1 MIVAVISR
9 KGGVGKTTSV
19 VSLAGALARLGKRVL
34 VVDLDSQASASLSLG
49 VARADLA
56 PSIHDVLFRSLPAA
70 KAIRSTLTEKVD
82 LITASADLMHADV
95 ELAPVRNRETKLREA
110 LAPVATIYDWI
121 LLDCPP
127 SFNSLAQ
134 CALIASD
141 HFIVPAVPHFLAF
154 DGIQPLIEASARL
167 AGRFGRSSGFLGVL
181 LTMVDNRTK
190 SARTQATLLREKL
203 GDKVFDCEIPV
214 NIRLAEAPE
223 SGQTIFHWF
232 PQAAGAH
239 AYRLAAVELL
249 HRTGQEPAEA
259 SAAETTRDVAARLA
273 VAPAAAPPGARVAR
287 AANPAAAANPAPAD
301 IAHTPPD
308 TPESRPALAAE
319 AEVAAKLELDD
330 SSTSHVN

>member
-1 MIVAVISR
+1 MSCFAPFRRR
-9 KGGVGKTTSV
+9 K
-19 VSLAGALARLGKRVL
+19 
-34 VVDLDSQASASLSLG
+34 
-49 VARADLA
+49 
-56 PSIHDVLFRSLPAA
+56 RSD
-70 KAIRSTLTEKVD
+70 STLTEKVD

-127 SFNSLAQ
+127 SFNTLAQ

-214 NIRLAEAPE
+214 NVRLAEAPE

-249 HRTGQEPAEA
+249 HRTGQEPAEPSA
-259 SAAETTRDVAARLA
+259 QETTARSRSEARGRSCRSAARGQGRQGGEPCGRRQ
-273 VAPAAAPPGARVAR
+273 PGA
-287 AANPAAAANPAPAD
+287 AD
-301 IAHTPPD
+301 IAHTPP
-308 TPESRPALAAE
+308 TRRNRPPRWQR
-319 AEVAAKLELDD
+319 KPRSQRSS
-330 SSTSHVN
+330 SSTTRRLRTSTEPRGRRAG

>member
-1 MIVAVISR
+1 MIIAVVSR

-49 VARADLA
+49 IARSDLA
-56 PSIHDVLFRSLPAA
+56 PSVHDVLFRKVPATQ
-70 KAIRSTLTEKVD
+70 AIRPTLTPGVD
-82 LITASADLMHADV
+82 ILTASADLMHADV

-110 LAPVATIYDWI
+110 LQPVAGSYDWI

-127 SFNSLAQ
+127 SFNTLAQ

-154 DGIQPLIEASARL
+154 DGIQPLIEAAARL
-167 AGRFGRSSGFLGVL
+167 SGRYGQSSGFLGVL

-190 SARTQATLLREKL
+190 SARAQASALREKL
-203 GDKVFDCEIPV
+203 GEKVFDCEIPV
-214 NIRLAEAPE
+214 NVRLAEAPE
-223 SGQTIFHWF
+223 SGQTIFQWY

-249 HRTGQEPAEA
+249 HRTGHEPDEP
-259 SAAETTRDVAARLA
+259 E
-273 VAPAAAPPGARVAR
+273 
-287 AANPAAAANPAPAD
+287 AAAATGEPAPASV
-301 IAHTPPD
+301 ALPPLPSD
-308 TPESRPALAAE
+308 SGANSTATTASTFVAPSPEPPPALEADAA
-319 AEVAAKLELDD
+319 AVKILDAD
-330 SSTSHVN
+330 DTAGSPIN

>member
-1 MIVAVISR
+1 MIVAVTSR

-49 VARADLA
+49 VERGDLA
-56 PSIHDVLFRSLPAA
+56 PSLHDVLFRALPVAQ
-70 KAIRSTLTEKVD
+70 AIRPTLTAGVE

-95 ELAPVRNRETKLREA
+95 ELAQVRNRETKLREVLQPA
-110 LAPVATIYDWI
+110 IAAYDWI
-121 LLDCPP
+121 LFDCPP
-127 SFNSLAQ
+127 SFNTLAQ
-134 CALIASD
+134 SALIACD

-154 DGIQPLIEASARL
+154 DGIQPLLEASERL
-167 AGRFGRSSGFLGVL
+167 AGRYGRSSGFLGVL

-190 SARTQATLLREKL
+190 SARTQATRLREKL
-203 GDKVFDCEIPV
+203 GDKVFDCEIPM

-249 HRTGQEPAEA
+249 HRTGQEPE
-259 SAAETTRDVAARLA
+259 EM
-273 VAPAAAPPGARVAR
+273 PGARSTAEETPE
-287 AANPAAAANPAPAD
+287 AGPPPIPAP
-301 IAHTPPD
+301 IPD
-308 TPESRPALAAE
+308 LP
-319 AEVAAKLELDD
+319 
-330 SSTSHVN
+330 

>member
-34 VVDLDSQASASLSLG
+34 VVDLDSQASASVSLG
-49 VARADLA
+49 VARGDLA
-56 PSIHDVLFRSLPAA
+56 PSIHDVLFRGLPAA
-70 KAIRSTLTEKVD
+70 QAIRTTLTERVD
-82 LITASADLMHADV
+82 LLTASADLMHADV
-95 ELAPVRNRETKLREA
+95 ELAPVRNRETKLRDA
-110 LAPVATIYDWI
+110 LQPVRDAYDWI

-134 CALIASD
+134 CALVASD
-141 HFIVPAVPHFLAF
+141 HYIVPAVPHFLAF
-154 DGIQPLIEASARL
+154 DGIQPLLEASTRL

-190 SARTQATLLREKL
+190 SARAQATLLREKL

-214 NIRLAEAPE
+214 NVRLAEAPE

-249 HRTGQEPAEA
+249 HRTGQEPAEPEA
-259 SAAETTRDVAARLA
+259 SAQPEPKTTTASVAAPA
-273 VAPAAAPPGARVAR
+273 VAAPATPAAKPIAGAPEDGVP
-287 AANPAAAANPAPAD
+287 
-301 IAHTPPD
+301 TM
-308 TPESRPALAAE
+308 PALAGEAE
-319 AEVAAKLELDD
+319 AAPKLEADD
-330 SSTSHVN
+330 TPPSHVN

>member
-9 KGGVGKTTSV
+9 KGGVGKTTTV

-49 VARADLA
+49 VARGELA
-56 PSIHDVLFRSLPAA
+56 PSIHDVLFRALPASG
-70 KAIRSTLTEKVD
+70 AIRATQTAKVD

-95 ELAPVRNRETKLREA
+95 ELSAVRNREAKLRAA
-110 LAPVATIYDWI
+110 LQPVVGDYDWI
-121 LLDCPP
+121 LLDCSP
-127 SFNSLAQ
+127 SFNTLAQ
-134 CALIASD
+134 SALIACD

-154 DGIQPLIEASARL
+154 DGIQPLLEAADRL
-167 AGRFGRSSGFLGVL
+167 AGRYGRPSGFLGVL
-181 LTMVDNRTK
+181 LTLVDNRTK
-190 SARTQATLLREKL
+190 SARTQATSLREKL

-249 HRTGQEPAEA
+249 HRTGLEPEEK
-259 SAAETTRDVAARLA
+259 SPEF
-273 VAPAAAPPGARVAR
+273 PAKEPPAD
-287 AANPAAAANPAPAD
+287 PAPV
-301 IAHTPPD
+301 PG
-308 TPESRPALAAE
+308 
-319 AEVAAKLELDD
+319 
-330 SSTSHVN
+330 ST

>member
-19 VSLAGALARLGKRVL
+19 VSLAGALAQLGKRVL
-34 VVDLDSQASASLSLG
+34 VVDLDSQASASVSLG
-49 VARADLA
+49 VARGDLA
-56 PSIHDVLFRSLPAA
+56 PSLHDVLFRSVPAA
-70 KAIRSTLTEKVD
+70 RAIRPTATERVD

-95 ELAPVRNRETKLREA
+95 ELAPLRNRETKLRDA
-110 LAPVATIYDWI
+110 LQPVRDAYDWI

-127 SFNSLAQ
+127 SFNTLAQ

-141 HFIVPAVPHFLAF
+141 QFIVPAIPHFLAF
-154 DGIQPLIEASARL
+154 DGIQPLLEASQRL
-167 AGRFGRSSGFLGVL
+167 SGRYGRASGFLGVL

-190 SARTQATLLREKL
+190 SARAQATLLREKL

-214 NIRLAEAPE
+214 NVKLAEAPE

-259 SAAETTRDVAARLA
+259 EAPAQPAPRTIPASVATPAVAQAA
-273 VAPAAAPPGARVAR
+273 APAAKPIAGAPEEGVP
-287 AANPAAAANPAPAD
+287 
-301 IAHTPPD
+301 TM
-308 TPESRPALAAE
+308 PALAGETE
-319 AEVAAKLELDD
+319 ATPKLEADD
-330 SSTSHVN
+330 TPPSHVN

>member
-19 VSLAGALARLGKRVL
+19 VSLAGALARLGKKVL

-49 VARADLA
+49 VARGDLA
-56 PSIHDVLFRSLPAA
+56 PSIHDVLFRGVKAA
-70 KAIRSTLTEKVD
+70 QAIRSTLTEKVD

-95 ELAPVRNRETKLREA
+95 ELAPLRNRETKLRDA
-110 LAPVATIYDWI
+110 LQPVVADYDWM

-127 SFNSLAQ
+127 SFNTLAQ

-141 HFIVPAVPHFLAF
+141 QFIVPAVPHFLAF
-154 DGIQPLIEASARL
+154 DGIQPLIEASERL
-167 AGRFGRSSGFLGVL
+167 AGRYGRASGFLGVL

-214 NIRLAEAPE
+214 NVRLAEAPE

-249 HRTGQEPAEA
+249 HRTGQEPTEVQQQEVVVAPESKPA
-259 SAAETTRDVAARLA
+259 SPAVAAPSATTPDA
-273 VAPAAAPPGARVAR
+273 VAGLPVVSDGTTAP
-287 AANPAAAANPAPAD
+287 
-301 IAHTPPD
+301 T
-308 TPESRPALAAE
+308 PALGAE
-319 AEVAAKLELDD
+319 PDLASKIELDD
-330 SSTSHVN
+330 TASPHIN

>member
-19 VSLAGALARLGKRVL
+19 VSLAGALARLGKQVL
-34 VVDLDSQASASLSLG
+34 VVDLDSQASASVSLG

-56 PSIHDVLFRSLPAA
+56 PSIHDVLFRGLPAS
-70 KAIRSTLTEKVD
+70 KAIRTTLTAKVD

-95 ELAPVRNRETKLREA
+95 ELAPLRNRESKLRDA
-110 LAPVATIYDWI
+110 LKPVVASYDWI

-127 SFNSLAQ
+127 SFNTLAQ
-134 CALIASD
+134 SALIASD
-141 HFIVPAVPHFLAF
+141 QFIVPAVPHFLAF
-154 DGIQPLIEASARL
+154 DGIQPLIEASERL
-167 AGRFGRSSGFLGVL
+167 AGRYGRASGFLGVL

-190 SARTQATLLREKL
+190 SARAQATLLREKL

-214 NIRLAEAPE
+214 NVRLAEAPE
-223 SGQTIFHWF
+223 SGQTIFQWF

-259 SAAETTRDVAARLA
+259 EALEIAAKPEPKAPTTPVAAPTSDA
-273 VAPAAAPPGARVAR
+273 VAT
-287 AANPAAAANPAPAD
+287 
-301 IAHTPPD
+301 IPD
-308 TPESRPALAAE
+308 TAPEPPPTLGAE

-330 SSTSHVN
+330 TATSHVN

>member
-1 MIVAVISR
+1 MIVAVTSR

-49 VARADLA
+49 VERGDLA
-56 PSIHDVLFRSLPAA
+56 PSIHDVLFRGLPVS
-70 KAIRSTLTEKVD
+70 KAIRPTLTAKVD

-95 ELAPVRNRETKLREA
+95 ELAQVRNRETKLRAA
-110 LAPVATIYDWI
+110 LEPVVPAYDWI

-127 SFNSLAQ
+127 SFNTLAQ
-134 CALIASD
+134 SALIACD

-154 DGIQPLIEASARL
+154 DGIQPLLEASERL
-167 AGRFGRSSGFLGVL
+167 AGRYGRSSGFLGVL

-190 SARTQATLLREKL
+190 SARTQATRLREKL

-214 NIRLAEAPE
+214 NIKLAEAPE

-249 HRTGQEPAEA
+249 HRTGQEPEEEPRAHP
-259 SAAETTRDVAARLA
+259 AAEEN
-273 VAPAAAPPGARVAR
+273 PEGGPP
-287 AANPAAAANPAPAD
+287 PAPA
-301 IAHTPPD
+301 PVPD
-308 TPESRPALAAE
+308 LP
-319 AEVAAKLELDD
+319 
-330 SSTSHVN
+330 

>member
-49 VARADLA
+49 VARGDLA
-56 PSIHDVLFRSLPAA
+56 PSIHDVLFRKVPAA
-70 KAIRSTLTEKVD
+70 QAIRPTLTAGVD
-82 LITASADLMHADV
+82 LLTASADLMHADV
-95 ELAPVRNRETKLREA
+95 ELAQVRNREARLREA
-110 LAPVATIYDWI
+110 LSPIAAAYDWI

-127 SFNSLAQ
+127 SFNTLAQ
-134 CALIASD
+134 SALVASD
-141 HFIVPAVPHFLAF
+141 RYIVPAVPHFLAF
-154 DGIQPLIEASARL
+154 DGIQPLLEAADRL
-167 AGRFGRSSGFLGVL
+167 AGRYGKAAGFLGVL

-190 SARTQATLLREKL
+190 SARAQATLLREKL

-223 SGQTIFHWF
+223 SGQTIFQWY

-249 HRTGQEPAEA
+249 HRTGHEPLEPEAAVLPA
-259 SAAETTRDVAARLA
+259 SAGKLSAGAPGPAVAGA
-273 VAPAAAPPGARVAR
+273 APAAGDDAGTAPE
-287 AANPAAAANPAPAD
+287 AP
-301 IAHTPPD
+301 
-308 TPESRPALAAE
+308 PALAPAPE
-319 AEVAAKLELDD
+319 AAAHLEADETPP
-330 SSTSHVN
+330 SQVN

>member
-1 MIVAVISR
+1 MIVSVISR

-56 PSIHDVLFRSLPAA
+56 PSIHDVLFRSVPAA
-70 KAIRSTLTEKVD
+70 KAIRATLTEKVD
-82 LITASADLMHADV
+82 LLTASADLMHADI

-110 LAPVATIYDWI
+110 LAPVATTYDWI

-127 SFNSLAQ
+127 SFNTLAQ

-214 NIRLAEAPE
+214 NVRLAEAPE

-259 SAAETTRDVAARLA
+259 SAQETTREAEARLA
-273 VAPAAAPPGARVAR
+273 GAPAAAPPGAKVAK
-287 AANPAAAANPAPAD
+287 ATNPANPADA
-301 IAHTPPD
+301 AHTPAD
-308 TPESRPALAAE
+308 TPEPPPALAAE

-330 SSTSHVN
+330 TSTSHVN

>member
-1 MIVAVISR
+1 MIVAVLSR

-19 VSLAGALARLGKRVL
+19 VSLAGALARLGKSVL

-49 VARADLA
+49 VERADLA
-56 PSIHDVLFRSLPAA
+56 PSIHDVLFRGVPAI
-70 KAIRSTLTEKVD
+70 KAIRSTQTAKVD
-82 LITASADLMHADV
+82 LLTASADLMHADV
-95 ELAPVRNRETKLREA
+95 ELAPVRNRETRLRDV
-110 LAPVATIYDWI
+110 LQPVKETYDWI

-127 SFNSLAQ
+127 SFNTLAQ
-134 CALIASD
+134 SALVASD

-154 DGIQPLIEASARL
+154 DGIQPLLEASVRL
-167 AGRFGRSSGFLGVL
+167 AGRYGKPSGFLGVL

-190 SARTQATLLREKL
+190 SARAQATLLREKL
-203 GDKVFDCEIPV
+203 GDKVFDCEIPT

-249 HRTGQEPAEA
+249 HRTGQEPDEPYAQA
-259 SAAETTRDVAARLA
+259 SAKPSAQAPEAKSAI
-273 VAPAAAPPGARVAR
+273 APAAAGAGPTPTTAAPEPPE
-287 AANPAAAANPAPAD
+287 P
-301 IAHTPPD
+301 
-308 TPESRPALAAE
+308 LAVE

-330 SSTSHVN
+330 TASSHIN